1 MRKAKIFE
9 DFIEIYDDGVLT
21 DRLPKTNDQYTTVE
35 LMLGSLEPI
44 PDKVSP
50 GNVPNEVSMR
60 QGRLA
65 LLQFGLL
72 HTVNAIIA
80 SMPGIQ
86 GDAARIEWEYA
97 TGIKRDSD
105 LVKNLMPYL
114 VLNGEP
120 VTEDQMDQMF
130 LLAET
135 FK

>member
-1 MRKAKIFE
+1 MRKVKIFE
-9 DFIEIYDDGVLT
+9 DFIEIYDDGILT
-21 DRLPKTNDQYTTVE
+21 DRLPKTNEHYPTVE

-50 GNVPNEVSMR
+50 GNVPTEVSMR

-72 HTVNAIIA
+72 QTVNTIIA
-80 SMPGIQ
+80 AMPGIQ

-105 LVKNLMPYL
+105 LVNNLMPYL
-114 VLNGEP
+114 GVS
-120 VTEDQMDQMF
+120 EDQIDQLF

>member
-1 MRKAKIFE
+1 MRKVKIFE
-9 DFIEIYDDGVLT
+9 DFIEIYDDGILT
-21 DRLPKTNDQYTTVE
+21 DRLPKTNEQYTSVA

-44 PDKVSP
+44 PDKVVP

-65 LLQFGLL
+65 LSQFGLL
-72 HTVNAIIA
+72 QTVNTIIA
-80 SMPGIQ
+80 SMPGMQ

-105 LVKNLMPYL
+105 LVNNLMPYL
-114 VLNGEP
+114 GVS
-120 VTEDQMDQMF
+120 EDQIDQLF